1 MCVPNFHS
9 VVMNG
14 VGRMNILP
22 FEMWTYQG
30 YQCLMFFFK
39 KIMLKVSKDYLVFEL
54 TLAWGNARF

>member
-1 MCVPNFHS
+1 MCVPNLHL
-9 VVMNG
+9 VVMND

-39 KIMLKVSKDYLVFEL
+39 KKLLKVSKDHLVLNL
-54 TLAWGNARF
+54 TLPWDNARF

>member
-1 MCVPNFHS
+1 VCVPNLHL
-9 VVMNG
+9 VVMND

-39 KIMLKVSKDYLVFEL
+39 KKLLKVSKDHLVLNL
-54 TLAWGNARF
+54 TLPWDNARF